1 MKKFTAEWVRKAERD
16 FLAANDLSQSPHR
29 LHDQM
34 AFFAQQSAEKYLK
47 AVLQEHGITI
57 PRTHDLKVLVGL
69 LLPTLPNLKSLNRGA
84 DFLTRFAVETR
95 YPGEGA
101 SKRQAVASL
110 RWAAKIRQVVRSQ
123 LGLASD

>member
-1 MKKFTAEWVRKAERD
+1 
-16 FLAANDLSQSPHR
+16 
-29 LHDQM
+29 M

-47 AVLQEHGITI
+47 AVLQEQAITI
-57 PRTHDLKVLVGL
+57 PRTHDLKVLLAL
-69 LLPTLPNLKSLNRGA
+69 LLPVQPTLRSLNRGA

-101 SKRQAVASL
+101 TKRQAVASL
-110 RWAAKIRQVVRSQ
+110 RWAEKIRQTVRSQ

>member
-1 MKKFTAEWVRKAERD
+1 
-16 FLAANDLSQSPHR
+16 
-29 LHDQM
+29 M

-47 AVLQEHGITI
+47 AVLQEYGITI

-110 RWAAKIRQVVRSQ
+110 RWAAKIRLVVRSQ